1 MLVYEEGERVRVLN
15 NTGSDIQAGQL
26 VKVGNWIGMAYSDIP
41 SGEEGTLII
50 KGVVQAQAVDPAV
63 EIPTGT
69 PLQFDPSSGK
79 VQPKDPNA
87 NLPTVG
93 KAFETKPAGQSTILV
108 LLMPEL
114 Y

>member
-1 MLVYEEGERVRVLN
+1 MLIYEEGKRVRVLN

-26 VKVGNWIGMAYSDIP
+26 VKVGNWIGMAFSDIP
-41 SGEEGTLII
+41 NGQEGTLVI
-50 KGVVQAQAVDPAV
+50 KGVVEAQVVDPAV
-63 EIPTGT
+63 EIPSGT
-69 PLQFDPSSGK
+69 PLQFDPSTGK

-87 NLPTVG
+87 NLPVIG
-93 KAFETKPAGQSTILV
+93 KAFETKPMNQSTVLV